1 MSPLDAG
8 DSQAMLPL
16 RVSLI
21 VGTRP
26 EAIKLA
32 PVAIA
37 LQAMPDIE
45 PLIWCTGQHAH
56 WAPEMLAH
64 FRLEPDRLM
73 PPPPSGQG
81 LTQMASHILTEMQ
94 ASIQDDRPQV
104 MIVQGD
110 TLSAFTGAVA
120 AAYAGLPLVH
130 VEAGLRSGC
139 RKDPFPEEAHRR
151 AIAAFADL
159 HCAPTEA
166 AWQSLIDEKLPAS
179 DVLLSGNTVIDAL
192 HLIRD
197 LVPANDLTPPA
208 MDPALPLVVVT
219 CHRREN
225 WGARYEAVCKA
236 MRRLARRGD
245 CEVAFVTHPNPA
257 LSDIARVLLDGE
269 PRLHRLPP
277 LAYPSFMNLLER
289 AALVLTDS
297 GGIQEEAAALGV
309 PTLVLRDTTERSE
322 GVAAG
327 IARLVGTAE
336 ADIVAAAGGLLDDLP
351 ALRASRVPCDVYG
364 DGRAAHRI
372 ALAIRERWSDRRTP
386 AEQPQISDP
395 AAALASRLR
404 ARA

>member
-8 DSQAMLPL
+8 DGPVMLPL

-64 FRLEPDRLM
+64 FNLEPDRLM
-73 PPPPSGQG
+73 PPPPGQG
-81 LTQMASHILTEMQ
+81 LTQMASHILGHLHS
-94 ASIQDDRPQV
+94 SIQDDRPQV
-104 MIVQGD
+104 VIVQGD

-130 VEAGLRSGC
+130 VEAGLRSGS

-159 HCAPTEA
+159 HCAPTKA
-166 AWQSLIDEKLPAS
+166 AWQALIDEKLPAS
-179 DVLLSGNTVIDAL
+179 EVLLSGNTVIDAL

-225 WGARYEAVCKA
+225 WGARYESVCKA
-236 MRRLARRGD
+236 MRQLARRGD
-245 CEVAFVTHPNPA
+245 CELAFVTHPNPA
-257 LSDIARVLLDGE
+257 LAEIARVLLDGE
-269 PRLHRLPP
+269 PRLHRLAP

-289 AALVLTDS
+289 ASLVLTDS

-336 ADIVAAAGGLLDDLP
+336 ADIVASAAGLLDDLP
-351 ALRASRVPCDVYG
+351 ALQASRVPCDAYG
-364 DGRAAHRI
+364 DGRAAYRI
-372 ALAIRERWSDRRTP
+372 AQAIRERWSDMRSP
-386 AEQPQISDP
+386 VVQPQISDA

>member
-8 DSQAMLPL
+8 DGQAMLPL

-64 FRLEPDRLM
+64 FNLEPDRLM

-81 LTQMASHILTEMQ
+81 LTQAASHILGQ
-94 ASIQDDRPQV
+94 LHASIQDDRPQV
-104 MIVQGD
+104 VIVQGD

-130 VEAGLRSGC
+130 IEAGLRSGS

-151 AIAAFADL
+151 AIAAFTDL

-166 AWQSLIDEKLPAS
+166 AWQTLIDEKLPAS

-225 WGARYEAVCKA
+225 WGARYESVCRA
-236 MRRLARRGD
+236 MRQLARRGD
-245 CEVAFVTHPNPA
+245 CELAFVTHPNPA
-257 LSDIARVLLDGE
+257 LAEIARVLLDGE
-269 PRLHRLPP
+269 PRLHRLAP

-289 AALVLTDS
+289 ASLVLTDS
-297 GGIQEEAAALGV
+297 GGVQEEAAALGV
-309 PTLVLRDTTERSE
+309 PTLVLRDTTERAE

-336 ADIVAAAGGLLDDLP
+336 ADVVAAAGGLLDDLP
-351 ALRASRVPCDVYG
+351 ALRASRVPCDAYG
-364 DGRAAHRI
+364 DGRAAQRI
-372 ALAIRERWSDRRTP
+372 AQAIRERWSGLRSLVV
-386 AEQPQISDP
+386 QPQISD
-395 AAALASRLR
+395 AAAAPASRFR